1 MMLLVLPRLIASTL
15 LACNAAEPPRLEAP
29 GTLRVATFNASLNRP
44 EAGRLVRDLSSSDD
58 RQAQAVAEV
67 IRRVRPDI
75 LLLNEFDFDP
85 EGRAADL
92 FRANYLEVPREG
104 IDPIRY
110 EYAYAPEVNTGVPGG
125 VDLDGDG
132 RAVVEPGSRGYGND
146 ALGYGE
152 FPGQYGMVVY
162 SRFPIESEAVRA
174 FRQVLWKDMPGAMLP
189 SREDGSPWYSAEALD
204 VLRLSSKTHVDV
216 PIRVGSSTLHLL
228 ASHPTPP
235 AFDGPER
242 RNVLRNHD
250 EIRLWADYLSG
261 GPSASYL
268 DAGGP
273 APEPPD
279 RFVILGDLNADPVDG
294 SSLPAA
300 INRLLDHPRVDSSFV
315 PTSPGA
321 SEAARLQGG
330 VNAEHRGDPGQ
341 DTADFGDGRVGN
353 LRVDYVLPSRGLT
366 VTGGGVF
373 WPTASEPTHRLV
385 AMDPTASSDHRLVF
399 IDIEWP

>member
-1 MMLLVLPRLIASTL
+1 MPLVLPRLIACTL
-15 LACNAAEPPRLEAP
+15 ISWTAAEPPRLEEP

-44 EAGRLVRDLSSSDD
+44 EAGGLVRDLSTPKN
-58 RQAQAVAEV
+58 RQAKAVAEV

-85 EGRAADL
+85 DGRAADL
-92 FRANYLEVPREG
+92 FRANYLEVESEG
-104 IDPIRY
+104 SEPIRY
-110 EYAYAPEVNTGVPGG
+110 EYTYAPEVNTGVPAG
-125 VDLDGDG
+125 VDLDGNG
-132 RAVVEPGSRGYGND
+132 QTVVEPGSRGYGND
-146 ALGYGE
+146 AFGYGE

-162 SRFPIESEAVRA
+162 SRFPIGADSVRS
-174 FRQVLWKDMPGAMLP
+174 FREVLWKDMPGALLP
-189 SREDGSPWYSAEALD
+189 SKGNGSPWYSAKALE

-228 ASHPTPP
+228 VSHPTPP
-235 AFDGPER
+235 AFDGRER

-250 EIRLWADYLSG
+250 EIRLWVDYLSG

-273 APEPPD
+273 APD
-279 RFVILGDLNADPVDG
+279 RFVLLGDLNADPVDG
-294 SSLPAA
+294 SSLPGA

-315 PTSPGA
+315 PTSRGA

-330 VNAEHRGDPGQ
+330 MNAKHRGEPGQ
-341 DTADFGDGRVGN
+341 DTADFSDDRVGN

-366 VTGGGVF
+366 VIGGGVF

-385 AMDPTASSDHRLVF
+385 AMDQTASSDHRLVF